1 MRSFAIAAILATA
14 GASLTKLASFDGER
28 KTKLEFEDTN
38 DPVMGGRS
46 SSTWAVDTQNKVGVF
61 NGTCA
66 IVPSLSAP
74 GFCKITS
81 KKSILH
87 KFPDVSTDLIGFLE
101 LRVRSSTPS
110 FAGYRVAFEAK
121 DIPKTSMFG
130 GGSFK
135 SGFNLTDTTDFQI
148 VKVPFTSFSYDW
160 SGFTGR
166 CDTKDPSGQ
175 QHHCCSDGEGAK
187 YCPTAEFLSS
197 ITALELWAEGAVG
210 DFHLEI
216 DYIGANTE

>member
-1 MRSFAIAAILATA
+1 MKLFFTAAVLATA
-14 GASLTKLASFDGER
+14 SASLTKIATFDGD
-28 KTKLEFEDTN
+28 KHTALDWEDTN

-46 SSTWAVDTQNKVGVF
+46 TSTFVVDDSSKLGVF

-81 KKSILH
+81 KKKLLG
-87 KFPDVSTDLIGFLE
+87 KLADVSADLDGFME

-110 FAGYRVAFEAK
+110 FGGFRVAFEAK
-121 DIPKTSMFG
+121 DIPKTSVFG

-135 SGFNLTDTTDFQI
+135 SGFNLTDTTDFQV
-148 VKVPFTSFSYDW
+148 VKVPFNSFSYDW

-166 CDTKDPSGQ
+166 CYTKDPGGQ
-175 QHHCCSDGEGAK
+175 QHHCCSDDAK
-187 YCPTAEFLSS
+187 YCPTATFLSTIS
-197 ITALELWAEGAVG
+197 ALEIWAEGAVG

-216 DYIGANTE
+216 DYVGANSE